1 MVLPS
6 SGSPCSSARRCVS
19 SWGASVKNR
28 WGSWLGKSAFCR
40 SAFSSPAANF
50 AVPERK
56 KKASI
61 LGRCLSQD
69 ATWLAK
75 SYSRPQLAFLPSF
88 FYSPFSLSLVF
99 TPSFG
104 RSCSISCSLPP
115 AFSNLL
121 LSFTCVVSLRPTPP
135 FCPYLLLSSLFLE
148 MCVFGCHPCE
158 SGSVLLSSQCGS
170 GTNSWLGNTLRD
182 VSKEKIT
189 KFSTLPS
196 FYDE

>member
-1 MVLPS
+1 MLQRQALRIELRRLRKEPLGFMAGKECFLS
-6 SGSPCSSARRCVS
+6 FCIFLSCSKLCSPRA
-19 SWGASVKNR
+19 
-28 WGSWLGKSAFCR
+28 
-40 SAFSSPAANF
+40 
-50 AVPERK
+50 K

-170 GTNSWLGNTLRD
+170 GTNS
-182 VSKEKIT
+182 
-189 KFSTLPS
+189 
-196 FYDE
+196 